1 MKQIPEIRNE
11 NGIPTLFVKGEPFL
25 AFAGEVHNSSAS
37 SLEYMEERVWNNI
50 EGLNLNTLIVP
61 VYWELVEQEEGCY
74 DFSLV
79 DGIIGQAR
87 AHGKHLILLWFG
99 LWKNSESMYVPGW
112 MKQDSDTYFRVKK
125 VNGEK
130 IDTISPFC
138 EKAVEKDAMAFA
150 KVMAHV
156 REFDGEESTV
166 IAVQVENEIG
176 LLGTEA
182 DYCEAAVREFQKEI
196 PEILAREY
204 SVSGEWKGAFG
215 ENAEEYFMAYHFSMA
230 VEKIAKAGKQ
240 EYPIPLYVNAW
251 LKQHPWYPG
260 SYPSGGPVKDV
271 HRIWKAVAPSLSIL
285 APDIY
290 VPYAID
296 VMEEYHYEGNPLL
309 IPEARKDAVTA
320 SYCLYAF
327 LKHDAICYS
336 PFGIEDLGMPP
347 EMVVKPPK
355 EVMESLNINPI
366 MFETAGGKEYLSK
379 VYGLLENMKP
389 LYFEYRG
396 SGRMQSYIKKSETDA
411 GSYLRFQ
418 SYDVLVDYFP
428 SMSGMPI
435 SAGVV
440 FELDENKFLLAGM
453 MSRMTFRV
461 KAGENKKVRA
471 LKLEDGNLVKGEWV
485 PGRWQNGDEQMQFN
499 LGPNPTCLYVE
510 LYKY

>member
-1 MKQIPEIRNE
+1 M
-11 NGIPTLFVKGEPFL
+11 
-25 AFAGEVHNSSAS
+25 
-37 SLEYMEERVWNNI
+37 
-50 EGLNLNTLIVP
+50 
-61 VYWELVEQEEGCY
+61 
-74 DFSLV
+74 
-79 DGIIGQAR
+79 
-87 AHGKHLILLWFG
+87 
-99 LWKNSESMYVPGW
+99 
-112 MKQDSDTYFRVKK
+112 
-125 VNGEK
+125 
-130 IDTISPFC
+130 
-138 EKAVEKDAMAFA
+138 
-150 KVMAHV
+150 
-156 REFDGEESTV
+156 
-166 IAVQVENEIG
+166 
-176 LLGTEA
+176 
-182 DYCEAAVREFQKEI
+182 
-196 PEILAREY
+196 
-204 SVSGEWKGAFG
+204 
-215 ENAEEYFMAYHFSMA
+215 
-230 VEKIAKAGKQ
+230 
-240 EYPIPLYVNAW
+240 
-251 LKQHPWYPG
+251 
-260 SYPSGGPVKDV
+260 KDV

-309 IPEARKDAVTA
+309 IPEAGKDAVTA

-440 FELDENKFLLAGM
+440 FELGENKFLLAGM